1 MTIKNPLKGKTDY
14 GWHFEQNVYEEDSL
28 IRSLKAGGGSG
39 NIPKI
44 TYMSKHY
51 RIRKLTPTE
60 CLRLMAVS
68 DDDIAKMKG
77 AGISDSQL
85 YKMAGN
91 SIVVSVLEAIFLN
104 MNFTENPLTVFE
116 AFAGY
121 GSQSMALRNL
131 GIEHEVVGISEID
144 KYAIMA
150 YNATH
155 PETKNFGDICQIE
168 WGGQMY
174 LIFNYL
180 HTLFLVR
187 IFQML
192 APRQGSTKAL
202 GHAVPSCGSVGR
214 RLKQSARNICL
225 WRM

>member
-1 MTIKNPLKGKTDY
+1 MIQRVGDRDKVAWSVKDYAFTIPANPMSDR
-14 GWHFEQNVYEEDSL
+14 FQMVIQN
-28 IRSLKAGGGSG
+28 
-39 NIPKI
+39 
-44 TYMSKHY
+44 MSKHY
-51 RIRKLTPTE
+51 RIRKLTPLE
-60 CLRLMAVS
+60 CHRLMGVK
-68 DDDIAKMKG
+68 DEDFYKMKN

-85 YKMAGN
+85 YKLAGN
-91 SIVVSVLEAIFLN
+91 SIVVDVLEAIFRN
-104 MNFTENPLTVFE
+104 INFTEKPLRVFE

-121 GSQSMALRNL
+121 GSQSMALRNI

-174 LIFNYL
+174 LIFSYL
-180 HTLFLVR
+180 HTLSLVR